1 MSCRSSKTCSLAIG
15 LATATTELPDAMAQ
29 SLFHALRHEA
39 ASLGPDSDAYVTAA
53 DVLREQLAEQ
63 LEQMGLRPQ
72 RRDGL
77 RRRLA
82 AAAGEDLPVDVR
94 YALVYFQSRAAGEA
108 RQLQLRLSL
117 VAGATGQSEEQVRAR
132 FEELRADAPPGRK
145 PRIGP
150 VERRWLRGLNADPA
164 TRHAL
169 HHLEVELPAGVTVGD
184 GDAARVRCAR
194 CGQFA
199 GATHHCPAVALH
211 ETARWSTRP
220 AAGLPLVDVAGDR
233 ARLRTS
239 DPAGVAALLVDDPTI
254 PIVVPVGA
262 LVDPTSTYPAIASEG
277 EVRGEAGVAVDPA
290 GDVIVVPRT
299 LQCFT
304 CHEVLPC
311 RHVVETVDELRVQIQ
326 TARAAAAGDIGA
338 AAAQLTRPR
347 RPEPPPLPPDL
358 STFSYSTDLALF
370 AEHVRA
376 AQDAEDGGEDPIGY
390 VTSGAV
396 YGYGAQ
402 REFGVELEYDLDVWP
417 GADSDVDPDYLGGQ
431 LLELGLTEQSW
442 MGEYHSAQHR
452 GYTTEESGWSLEE
465 DSSAGGGELVSPI
478 LSDTETGWRNLATA
492 CRVIRE
498 HSGVPSERTGG
509 HVHVAAPE
517 YVADAG
523 RVSRLV
529 SLVNEYEDTIRQL
542 SDAGR
547 GRDWQE
553 NASPMSAP
561 PALGYLTVGQ
571 AWNEQMRNR
580 TVNLEAVAFPP
591 DGHAQEAHAEFRCW
605 DGSLAPSRIQAQIK
619 VSLALTDYAARHPD
633 EPAGQATPS
642 PTGGLDLPTDP
653 ASPGFEET
661 SRSIR
666 SLIDRL
672 FRRDADKQQIAAL
685 WALTNRPGS

>member
-1 MSCRSSKTCSLAIG
+1 MAIG
-15 LATATTELPDAMAQ
+15 LATANTELPDAMAQ
-29 SLFHALRHEA
+29 SLFHALRHRA
-39 ASLGPDSDAYVTAA
+39 AGLGADGDAYVTSAGQ
-53 DVLREQLAEQ
+53 LRAQLAE
-63 LEQMGLRPQ
+63 LVERMHLRPQ

-94 YALVYFQSRAAGEA
+94 YALTHFQGYAAGEA
-108 RQLQLRLSL
+108 QQLQLRLSL
-117 VAGATGQSEEQVRAR
+117 VAGASGQSEEQVRAR
-132 FEELRADAPPGRK
+132 FEELRAEAPPGRK

-150 VERRWLRGLNADPA
+150 AERRWLRGLNADPA

-194 CGQFA
+194 CGQFV
-199 GATHHCPAVALH
+199 GDRHHCPAVALH
-211 ETARWSTRP
+211 QTARWSTRS
-220 AAGLPLVDVAGDR
+220 AANLPLVDVAGDR
-233 ARLRTS
+233 VRLRTS
-239 DPAGVAALLVDDPTI
+239 DPAAVAALLVDDPAI
-254 PIVVPVGA
+254 PIVVSVGA

-311 RHVVETVDELRVQIQ
+311 RHVVETVDELRGQLQ
-326 TARAAAAGDIGA
+326 TARDAAAGDIGA

-347 RPEPPPLPPDL
+347 RPDPPPLPPDL
-358 STFSYSTDLALF
+358 STFRYSEDVELF

-390 VTSGAV
+390 MTTAAV
-396 YGYGAQ
+396 YGYGQ
-402 REFGVELEYDLDVWP
+402 GREFGVELEYDLDVWQ
-417 GADSDVDPDYLGGQ
+417 GAASNVDPDYLGGQ

-442 MGEYHSAQHR
+442 MGEYHAAQHR

-465 DSSAGGGELVSPI
+465 DSSTGGGELVSPI

-498 HSGVPSERTGG
+498 HCGVPSERTGG

-517 YVADAG
+517 FVGDAG

-553 NASPMSAP
+553 QSYPMEAP

-591 DGHAQEAHAEFRCW
+591 DGHAQQAHAEFRCW

-619 VSLALTDYAARHPD
+619 LSLALTDYAARHPD
-633 EPAGQATPS
+633 EPPGRPIASAAG
-642 PTGGLDLPTDP
+642 GGSVMQTDP
-653 ASPGFEET
+653 SGPEFGEA

-672 FRRDADKQQIAAL
+672 FRRDVDKQQIAAL
-685 WALTNRPGS
+685 WALTDRPGS